1 MQALEAAL
9 VRVKAAMPDGTVH
22 ESDSDAVTEIKDLT
36 LEVIT
41 EKTTLGLQVKISNL
55 IALRTQASIITR
67 LSIPGKEADLRA
79 FRSCCGPKAGSWL
92 NSSDSRFD
100 TQMADADFTV
110 AFAMRNCLEP
120 FADVDADYMCK
131 LCGNR
136 MGNSCTH
143 ATLCKKGGSSGRT
156 ERHDG
161 LKYAFARS
169 VREYHVEARVRVEP
183 NVVRHCKLRAVNH
196 AKSSRCRADLL
207 VTDSEGLYIYDFVV
221 SNAAAASA
229 PVAANSKSGIVADK
243 SVKAKDA
250 KYTKK
255 FKGVKPGINFFACGA
270 ESHGCLHPLFVS
282 VLRELVDRKEDS
294 GSDWDTPKSVHASR
308 LFERIG
314 VALQQ
319 GNAQGILDFR
329 YKEIDAPENAEYDA
343 VMGALNTKLLSLA
356 DCDADLIDEADEDR
370 EMLLMED
377 GVANDVD
384 LSLQLELPVGNDQ
397 AGPVMQNADGVQV
410 VAQGHGYV
418 LGLQHDE
425 DGGGD
430 VLGPQ
435 ALAGF
440 GLAAQ
445 LAAVGLAMSVSD
457 LEFSSGGS
465 FGSASATG
473 SASGGSVGSGS
484 VV

>member
-1 MQALEAAL
+1 M
-9 VRVKAAMPDGTVH
+9 
-22 ESDSDAVTEIKDLT
+22 
-36 LEVIT
+36 
-41 EKTTLGLQVKISNL
+41 
-55 IALRTQASIITR
+55 
-67 LSIPGKEADLRA
+67 
-79 FRSCCGPKAGSWL
+79 
-92 NSSDSRFD
+92 
-100 TQMADADFTV
+100 
-110 AFAMRNCLEP
+110 
-120 FADVDADYMCK
+120 
-131 LCGNR
+131 
-136 MGNSCTH
+136 
-143 ATLCKKGGSSGRT
+143 
-156 ERHDG
+156 
-161 LKYAFARS
+161 
-169 VREYHVEARVRVEP
+169 
-183 NVVRHCKLRAVNH
+183 
-196 AKSSRCRADLL
+196 
-207 VTDSEGLYIYDFVV
+207 
-221 SNAAAASA
+221 
-229 PVAANSKSGIVADK
+229 
-243 SVKAKDA
+243 
-250 KYTKK
+250 
-255 FKGVKPGINFFACGA
+255 
-270 ESHGCLHPLFVS
+270 
-282 VLRELVDRKEDS
+282 
-294 GSDWDTPKSVHASR
+294 
-308 LFERIG
+308 
-314 VALQQ
+314 
-319 GNAQGILDFR
+319 DFR
-329 YKEIDAPENAEYDA
+329 YKELDAPENAEYDA

-397 AGPVMQNADGVQV
+397 AGQVMQNADGVQV